1 MAKNDSVNSS
11 GDFPIPGAA
20 EIHPKGL
27 LEAISYIDQN
37 FANEIGGCI
46 INSRFLN
53 TKQRLEFMEVGFRS
67 SFVSGLISAVLTPIA
82 VGVLER
88 YIPIFGDATPTFI
101 DQASAVLL
109 ALSFYVGYAVFI
121 AKSATC
127 YIGEY
132 TRSMVRNLLGGM
144 TLGAVLKAIIVFLA
158 FQSLYFFVMKDKYL
172 AWLASQCY
180 RAHLKQ
186 ETAIKVYYWL
196 QGFRET
202 FLTSANFV
210 VLTTIIFTV
219 IPWIA
224 YTYARFRNK
233 RLFRAG
239 VVKLEA
245 RAF

>member
-1 MAKNDSVNSS
+1 MAKSDSASNI

-53 TKQRLEFMEVGFRS
+53 IKQRIEFMEVGFRS

-82 VGVLER
+82 IGVLER
-88 YIPIFGDATPTFI
+88 YIPMFGDATPTFI

-172 AWLASQCY
+172 AWVASQCY
-180 RAHLKQ
+180 RAHMKQ
-186 ETAIKVYYWL
+186 ATVIKVYCWL
-196 QGFRET
+196 QGFREI

-224 YTYARFRNK
+224 YTYAKFRNK
-233 RLFRAG
+233 KLYRAG
-239 VVKLEA
+239 VVKLEV